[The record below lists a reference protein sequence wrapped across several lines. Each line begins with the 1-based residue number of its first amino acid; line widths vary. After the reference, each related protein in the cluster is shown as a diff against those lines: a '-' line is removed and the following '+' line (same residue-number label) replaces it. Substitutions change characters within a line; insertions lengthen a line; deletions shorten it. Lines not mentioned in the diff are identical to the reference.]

1 MLRKASIWGGLL
13 LLLLLAP
20 LFLRG
25 YTLYLLSLAGVYII
39 ATIGLNLL
47 TGYAGQISI
56 GHAGFLAIGAYS
68 AALLLD
74 RAGIPFWLG
83 LPLAGLIT
91 GLGGFIL
98 LIPALR
104 LSAIYLA
111 IATLGFGAAVY
122 EIIPRWSSLTGGHQ
136 GMHVATPSLFGLKLE
151 SDVSLYFLALA
162 VTLLMILIARNTVY
176 SQLGRAFIALRDHEA
191 AAQALGISLPRYKA
205 YAFFISAFYTGIAGG
220 LYAYI
225 VGYISP
231 GEFDLG
237 KSIYLFSMMALG
249 GMASLPGSV
258 LGALFLTFLPHWLS
272 GFRGLQQF
280 IYGAALVLV
289 VIFMPYGFWGFVRRW
304 TMPDRLRRLPR
315 PLRAVVEFVQG

>member
-1 MLRKASIWGGLL
+1 MRRWLIWGGLL
-13 LLLLLAP
+13 VLCLLAP
-20 LFLRG
+20 LFLSN
-25 YTLYLLSLAGVYII
+25 YTLYLLSLAGVYVI
-39 ATIGLNLL
+39 ATLGLNLL
-47 TGYAGQISI
+47 TGYAGQVSI

-68 AALLLD
+68 AALLLS

-91 GLGGFIL
+91 GLAGLVL

-122 EIIPRWSSLTGGHQ
+122 EILPRWPELTGGYQ
-136 GMHVATPSLFGLKLE
+136 GMNIATPTFFGLKLD
-151 SDVSLYFLALA
+151 SDVSLYFLSLALT
-162 VTLLMILIARNTVY
+162 VLMLFMARNIVY
-176 SQLGRAFIALRDHEA
+176 SRLGRAFIAIRDHES

-225 VGYISP
+225 VRYISP
-231 GEFDLG
+231 GDFDLS
-237 KSIYLFSMMALG
+237 KSIYIFSMMALG
-249 GMASLPGSV
+249 GMASIPGSV
-258 LGALFLTFLPHWLS
+258 VGALFLSFLPHWLS

-280 IYGAALVLV
+280 IYGASLVLV
-289 VIFMPYGFWGFVRRW
+289 VIFMPYGIWGFVRRW
-304 TMPDRLRRLPR
+304 TMPDKLERLPR
-315 PLRAVVEFVQG
+315 LLRAAVEFVQR

>member
-1 MLRKASIWGGLL
+1 MGRKALIWGGPL

-20 LFLRG
+20 LFLSG
-25 YTLYLLSLAGVYII
+25 YTLYLLSLAGVYVI
-39 ATIGLNLL
+39 ATLGLNLL

-68 AALLLD
+68 AALLLG
-74 RAGIPFWLG
+74 RAGVPFWLG

-91 GLGGFIL
+91 GLAGLVL
-98 LIPALR
+98 LVPALR

-122 EIIPRWSSLTGGHQ
+122 EILPRWPELTGGHQ
-136 GMHVATPSLFGLKLE
+136 GMRVATPAFFGLELD
-151 SDVSLYFLALA
+151 SDISLYFLSLALT
-162 VTLLMILIARNTVY
+162 VLMILMARNIVY
-176 SQLGRAFIALRDHEA
+176 SRLGRAFIAIRDKEP

-249 GMASLPGSV
+249 GMASIPGSV
-258 LGALFLTFLPHWLS
+258 VGALFLSFLPHWLS

-280 IYGAALVLV
+280 IYGASLVLV
-289 VIFMPYGFWGFVRRW
+289 VIFMPYGIWGFLRRW
-304 TMPDRLRRLPR
+304 TMPDRLERLPR
-315 PLRAVVEFVQG
+315 PLRAAVEFVRG